1 MSEPVKITS
10 EEKTE
15 RTKDPRRVEAGKKL
29 GAISRQAKEKKAN
42 REEANQALQASDTPY
57 GEFSSIAAFLVASVV
72 VGGIVYHYKT
82 SQSQSKD
89 VSRDRKDDQ
98 QDVSRDRQDNLPSS
112 SKDVQQDVP
121 KQNTRARRELDTLD

>member
-57 GEFSSIAAFLVASVV
+57 GEFSSVAAFLVASVV

-82 SQSQSKD
+82 KLSRDHQDVSSSSKD
-89 VSRDRKDDQ
+89 V
-98 QDVSRDRQDNLPSS
+98 RQDDLPSS
-112 SKDVQQDVP
+112 SKDIRQDVP